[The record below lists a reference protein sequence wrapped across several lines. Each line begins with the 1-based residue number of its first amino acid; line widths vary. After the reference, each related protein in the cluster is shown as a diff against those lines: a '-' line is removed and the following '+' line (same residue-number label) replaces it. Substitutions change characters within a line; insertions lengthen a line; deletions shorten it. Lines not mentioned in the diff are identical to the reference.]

1 MKNFYSILLAI
12 ILCACSTPEIP
23 QPVGG
28 TADFYY
34 NEISSLYVQ
43 FYNTSSAGLKA
54 YYWDFG
60 DGTSA
65 GSEDPVHRYTKA
77 GTYKVKLTC
86 KDKYN
91 YTYNVTKN
99 VTVGGGS
106 GGGGNTGEETSWTQA
121 YITGF
126 RFYKIPYNDYY
137 YKVEF
142 ICASL
147 AGNKTIKTDKKELY
161 KSQLPTDFI
170 LETPY
175 LMPGADMAFVYCSLM
190 DMYVYQAHYR
200 WQELTQCLHQT
211 KELTFDDIDGKS
223 ECVFTSDNGETQV
236 AVLFEYK

>member
-34 NEISSLYVQ
+34 NEISSLYVK

-65 GSEDPVHRYTKA
+65 GSEDPVHRYAKA

-106 GGGGNTGEETSWTQA
+106 GGGTTNPTA
-121 YITGF
+121 VYVTGF
-126 RFYKIPYNDYY
+126 RIDGIYMVNIMYRVELTGHNIYGQDEKLVRTDYTAIPLNKDNIPYVILLDTPVKIGDLPDPFDWYSSFQIDAYAAAKTTLEGANLLS
-137 YKVEF
+137 VT
-142 ICASL
+142 IPANVL
-147 AGNKTIKTDKKELY
+147 ANKTEHTAV
-161 KSQLPTDFI
+161 SPNGTRVTI
-170 LETPY
+170 L
-175 LMPGADMAFVYCSLM
+175 FK
-190 DMYVYQAHYR
+190 YQ
-200 WQELTQCLHQT
+200 
-211 KELTFDDIDGKS
+211 
-223 ECVFTSDNGETQV
+223 
-236 AVLFEYK
+236 